1 MATITKQGQK
11 GNLTK
16 LDLDYKGTKDG
27 EDQVKNYLEIVQQK
41 IGFIPNVLAAFAKF
55 PKQFEGFTKLY
66 NALMLGESGLT
77 KLEREMIAVTVSS
90 ENHCFY
96 CLVAHG
102 SAVRELSN
110 DPQLGERIA
119 ANFKSAE
126 LPKKQEELLSE
137 TLKKIDIVICTAL
150 IPGKKA
156 PVIIKEDMINNM
168 QAGSVIYDLAA
179 IQGGNTAFT
188 KADEI
193 IEKNGVKIMGESNIL
208 NRLPVSASNL
218 YAKNMFNFIE
228 NLYDKEKKEININL
242 EDEIISKTLI
252 K

>member
-1 MATITKQGQK
+1 MITITKQGQK

-16 LDLDYKGTKDG
+16 LDLDYEGTKDG

-41 IGFIPNVLAAFAKF
+41 LGFIPNVLAAFAKF

-119 ANFKSAE
+119 ANFRSAE
-126 LPKKQEELLSE
+126 LPKKQEELL
-137 TLKKIDIVICTAL
+137 
-150 IPGKKA
+150 
-156 PVIIKEDMINNM
+156 N
-168 QAGSVIYDLAA
+168 
-179 IQGGNTAFT
+179 FT
-188 KADEI
+188 KKLTKDPSEI
-193 IEKNGVKIMGESNIL
+193 GENDRKKLRDVGYTDRDIWDISAIVGLFNMT
-208 NRLPVSASNL
+208 NRLASATEMEPNNNYHNL
-218 YAKNMFNFIE
+218 AR
-228 NLYDKEKKEININL
+228 
-242 EDEIISKTLI
+242 
-252 K
+252 

>member
-16 LDLDYKGTKDG
+16 LDIEYKGTKDG

-41 IGFIPNVLAAFAKF
+41 LGFIPNVLAAFAKF

-102 SAVRELSN
+102 SAVRELSK

-119 ANFKSAE
+119 ANFRSAE
-126 LPKKQEELLSE
+126 LPKKQEELL
-137 TLKKIDIVICTAL
+137 
-150 IPGKKA
+150 
-156 PVIIKEDMINNM
+156 N
-168 QAGSVIYDLAA
+168 
-179 IQGGNTAFT
+179 FT
-188 KADEI
+188 KKLTKDPSEI
-193 IEKNGVKIMGESNIL
+193 GENDRKKLRDVGYTDRDIWDISAIVGLFNMT
-208 NRLPVSASNL
+208 NRLASATEMEPNNNYHNL
-218 YAKNMFNFIE
+218 AR
-228 NLYDKEKKEININL
+228 
-242 EDEIISKTLI
+242 
-252 K
+252 

>member
-16 LDLDYKGTKDG
+16 LDLDYEGTKDG

-41 IGFIPNVLAAFAKF
+41 LGFIPNVLAAFAKF

-102 SAVRELSN
+102 SAVRELSK

-119 ANFKSAE
+119 ANFRSAE
-126 LPKKQEELLSE
+126 LPKKQEELL
-137 TLKKIDIVICTAL
+137 
-150 IPGKKA
+150 
-156 PVIIKEDMINNM
+156 N
-168 QAGSVIYDLAA
+168 
-179 IQGGNTAFT
+179 FT
-188 KADEI
+188 KKLTKDPL
-193 IEKNGVKIMGESNIL
+193 VKFVFIFGSTTKLIRSPVGFVISIFKSLRKIFPSVGARRHPFFIFLASNISSTFGK
-208 NRLPVSASNL
+208 PCTISTVFNL
-218 YAKNMFNFIE
+218 
-228 NLYDKEKKEININL
+228 L
-242 EDEIISKTLI
+242 
-252 K
+252 

>member
-1 MATITKQGQK
+1 MAMITKQGQK

-41 IGFIPNVLAAFAKF
+41 LGFIPNVLAAFAKF

-126 LPKKQEELLSE
+126 LPKKQEELL
-137 TLKKIDIVICTAL
+137 
-150 IPGKKA
+150 
-156 PVIIKEDMINNM
+156 N
-168 QAGSVIYDLAA
+168 
-179 IQGGNTAFT
+179 FT
-188 KADEI
+188 KKLTKDPSEI
-193 IEKNGVKIMGESNIL
+193 GENDRKKLRDVGYTDRDIWDISAIVGLFNMT
-208 NRLPVSASNL
+208 NRLASATEMEPNNNYHNL
-218 YAKNMFNFIE
+218 AR
-228 NLYDKEKKEININL
+228 
-242 EDEIISKTLI
+242 
-252 K
+252 

>member
-41 IGFIPNVLAAFAKF
+41 LGFIPNVLAAFAKF

-102 SAVRELSN
+102 SAVRELSK

-119 ANFKSAE
+119 ANFRSAE
-126 LPKKQEELLSE
+126 LPKKQDELL
-137 TLKKIDIVICTAL
+137 
-150 IPGKKA
+150 
-156 PVIIKEDMINNM
+156 N
-168 QAGSVIYDLAA
+168 
-179 IQGGNTAFT
+179 FT
-188 KADEI
+188 KKLTKDPSEI
-193 IEKNGVKIMGESNIL
+193 GENDRKKLRDVGYSDRDIWDISAIVGLFNMT
-208 NRLPVSASNL
+208 NRLASATEMEPNNNYHNL
-218 YAKNMFNFIE
+218 AR
-228 NLYDKEKKEININL
+228 
-242 EDEIISKTLI
+242 
-252 K
+252 

>member
-41 IGFIPNVLAAFAKF
+41 LGFIPNVLAAFAKF

-90 ENHCFY
+90 ENHCYY

-119 ANFKSAE
+119 ANFRSAE
-126 LPKKQEELLSE
+126 LPKKQEELL
-137 TLKKIDIVICTAL
+137 
-150 IPGKKA
+150 
-156 PVIIKEDMINNM
+156 N
-168 QAGSVIYDLAA
+168 
-179 IQGGNTAFT
+179 FT
-188 KADEI
+188 KKLTKDPSEI
-193 IEKNGVKIMGESNIL
+193 GENDRKKLRDVGYTDRDIWDISAIVGLFNMT
-208 NRLPVSASNL
+208 NRLASATEMEPNNNYHNL
-218 YAKNMFNFIE
+218 AR
-228 NLYDKEKKEININL
+228 
-242 EDEIISKTLI
+242 
-252 K
+252 

>member
-11 GNLTK
+11 GYLTK
-16 LDLDYKGTKDG
+16 LDLDYEGTKDG

-41 IGFIPNVLAAFAKF
+41 LGFIPNVLAAFAKF

-102 SAVRELSN
+102 SAVRELSK

-119 ANFKSAE
+119 ANFRSAE
-126 LPKKQEELLSE
+126 LPKKQEELL
-137 TLKKIDIVICTAL
+137 
-150 IPGKKA
+150 
-156 PVIIKEDMINNM
+156 N
-168 QAGSVIYDLAA
+168 
-179 IQGGNTAFT
+179 FT
-188 KADEI
+188 KKLTNDPSEI
-193 IEKNGVKIMGESNIL
+193 GENDRKKLRDVGYTDRDIWDISAIVGLFNMT
-208 NRLPVSASNL
+208 NRLASATEMEPNNNYHNL
-218 YAKNMFNFIE
+218 AR
-228 NLYDKEKKEININL
+228 
-242 EDEIISKTLI
+242 
-252 K
+252 

>member
-16 LDLDYKGTKDG
+16 LDLDYEGTKDG

-41 IGFIPNVLAAFAKF
+41 LGFIPNVLAAFAKF

-66 NALMLGESGLT
+66 NSLMLGESGLT

-119 ANFKSAE
+119 ANFRSAE
-126 LPKKQEELLSE
+126 LPEKQLELL
-137 TLKKIDIVICTAL
+137 
-150 IPGKKA
+150 
-156 PVIIKEDMINNM
+156 N
-168 QAGSVIYDLAA
+168 
-179 IQGGNTAFT
+179 FT
-188 KADEI
+188 KKLTRDPSEI
-193 IEKNGVKIMGESNIL
+193 SESDRIKLREVGYTDRDIWDISAIVGLFNMT
-208 NRLPVSASNL
+208 NRLASATEMEPNDN
-218 YAKNMFNFIE
+218 YH
-228 NLYDKEKKEININL
+228 NIAR
-242 EDEIISKTLI
+242 
-252 K
+252 

>member
-1 MATITKQGQK
+1 MANILKQGQK
-11 GNLTK
+11 QNLTK
-16 LDLDYKGTKDG
+16 LNLEYNGKKDG
-27 EDQVKNYLEIVQQK
+27 EDQVANYLNIVNEK

-119 ANFKSAE
+119 ANFRSAE
-126 LPKKQEELLSE
+126 LPEKQLELL
-137 TLKKIDIVICTAL
+137 
-150 IPGKKA
+150 
-156 PVIIKEDMINNM
+156 N
-168 QAGSVIYDLAA
+168 
-179 IQGGNTAFT
+179 FT
-188 KADEI
+188 KKLTRDPSEI
-193 IEKNGVKIMGESNIL
+193 SESDRINLREVGYTDRDIWDISAIVGL
-208 NRLPVSASNL
+208 FNMTNRLASATEMEPNDN
-218 YAKNMFNFIE
+218 YH
-228 NLYDKEKKEININL
+228 NIAR
-242 EDEIISKTLI
+242 
-252 K
+252 

>member
-16 LDLDYKGTKDG
+16 LDLNYEGKKDG

-41 IGFIPNVLAAFAKF
+41 LGFIPNVLAAFAKF

-119 ANFKSAE
+119 ANFRSAE
-126 LPKKQEELLSE
+126 LPKKQEELL
-137 TLKKIDIVICTAL
+137 
-150 IPGKKA
+150 
-156 PVIIKEDMINNM
+156 N
-168 QAGSVIYDLAA
+168 
-179 IQGGNTAFT
+179 FT
-188 KADEI
+188 KKLTKDPSEI
-193 IEKNGVKIMGESNIL
+193 GENDRKKLRDVGYTDRDIWDISAIIGLFNMT
-208 NRLPVSASNL
+208 NRLASATEMEPNNNYHNL
-218 YAKNMFNFIE
+218 AR
-228 NLYDKEKKEININL
+228 
-242 EDEIISKTLI
+242 
-252 K
+252 

>member
-1 MATITKQGQK
+1 MATIIKQGQK

-16 LDLDYKGTKDG
+16 LNLDYEGTKEG
-27 EDQVKNYLEIVQQK
+27 EEQVKNYLEIVQQK
-41 IGFIPNVLAAFAKF
+41 LGFTPNVLAAFAKF

-119 ANFKSAE
+119 ANFRSAE
-126 LPKKQEELLSE
+126 LPKKQEELLNFAKKLTKDPSE
-137 TLKKIDIVICTAL
+137 ICENDRKKLRNVGYKDRDIWDISAIVGL
-150 IPGKKA
+150 F
-156 PVIIKEDMINNM
+156 NM
-168 QAGSVIYDLAA
+168 
-179 IQGGNTAFT
+179 T
-188 KADEI
+188 
-193 IEKNGVKIMGESNIL
+193 
-208 NRLPVSASNL
+208 NRLASATEMEPNNNYHNL
-218 YAKNMFNFIE
+218 AR
-228 NLYDKEKKEININL
+228 
-242 EDEIISKTLI
+242 
-252 K
+252 

>member
-16 LDLDYKGTKDG
+16 LDLDYEGTKDG
-27 EDQVKNYLEIVQQK
+27 EDQVNKYLEIVQQK
-41 IGFIPNVLAAFAKF
+41 LGFIPNVLAAFAKF

-119 ANFKSAE
+119 ANFRSAE
-126 LPKKQEELLSE
+126 LPKKQEELL
-137 TLKKIDIVICTAL
+137 
-150 IPGKKA
+150 
-156 PVIIKEDMINNM
+156 N
-168 QAGSVIYDLAA
+168 
-179 IQGGNTAFT
+179 FT
-188 KADEI
+188 KKLTKDPSEI
-193 IEKNGVKIMGESNIL
+193 GENDRKKLRDVGYTDRDIWDISAIVGLFNMT
-208 NRLPVSASNL
+208 NRLASATEMEPNNNYHNL
-218 YAKNMFNFIE
+218 AR
-228 NLYDKEKKEININL
+228 
-242 EDEIISKTLI
+242 
-252 K
+252 

>member
-16 LDLDYKGTKDG
+16 LNLDYKGTKDG
-27 EDQVKNYLEIVQQK
+27 EDQVKNYLEIVQEK
-41 IGFIPNVLAAFAKF
+41 LGFIPNVLAAFAKF

-126 LPKKQEELLSE
+126 LPKKQEELL
-137 TLKKIDIVICTAL
+137 
-150 IPGKKA
+150 
-156 PVIIKEDMINNM
+156 N
-168 QAGSVIYDLAA
+168 
-179 IQGGNTAFT
+179 FT
-188 KADEI
+188 KKLTKDPSEI
-193 IEKNGVKIMGESNIL
+193 IENDRKKLRDVGYTDRDIWDISAIVGLFNMT
-208 NRLPVSASNL
+208 NRLASATEMEPNNNYHNL
-218 YAKNMFNFIE
+218 AR
-228 NLYDKEKKEININL
+228 
-242 EDEIISKTLI
+242 
-252 K
+252 

>member
-1 MATITKQGQK
+1 MATIIKQGQK

-16 LDLDYKGTKDG
+16 LDLDYEGTKDG
-27 EDQVKNYLEIVQQK
+27 EDQVNNYLEIVQQK
-41 IGFIPNVLAAFAKF
+41 LGFIPNVLAAFAKF

-119 ANFKSAE
+119 ANFRSAE
-126 LPKKQEELLSE
+126 LPKKQEELL
-137 TLKKIDIVICTAL
+137 
-150 IPGKKA
+150 
-156 PVIIKEDMINNM
+156 N
-168 QAGSVIYDLAA
+168 
-179 IQGGNTAFT
+179 FT
-188 KADEI
+188 KKLTKDPSEI
-193 IEKNGVKIMGESNIL
+193 CENDRKKLRDVGYKDRDIWDISAIVGLFNMT
-208 NRLPVSASNL
+208 NRLASATEMEPNNNYHNL
-218 YAKNMFNFIE
+218 AR
-228 NLYDKEKKEININL
+228 
-242 EDEIISKTLI
+242 
-252 K
+252 

>member
-41 IGFIPNVLAAFAKF
+41 LGFIPNVLAAFAKF

-66 NALMLGESGLT
+66 NALMLGDSGLT

-119 ANFKSAE
+119 ANFRSAE
-126 LPKKQEELLSE
+126 LPKKQEELL
-137 TLKKIDIVICTAL
+137 
-150 IPGKKA
+150 
-156 PVIIKEDMINNM
+156 N
-168 QAGSVIYDLAA
+168 
-179 IQGGNTAFT
+179 FT
-188 KADEI
+188 KKLTKDPSEI
-193 IEKNGVKIMGESNIL
+193 GENDRKKLRDVGYTDRDIWDISAIVGLFNMT
-208 NRLPVSASNL
+208 NRLASATEMEPNNNYHNL
-218 YAKNMFNFIE
+218 AR
-228 NLYDKEKKEININL
+228 
-242 EDEIISKTLI
+242 
-252 K
+252 

>member
-16 LDLDYKGTKDG
+16 LDLDYEGTKDG

-41 IGFIPNVLAAFAKF
+41 LGFIPNVLAAFAKF

-102 SAVRELSN
+102 SAVRELSK

-119 ANFKSAE
+119 ANFRSAE
-126 LPKKQEELLSE
+126 LPKKQEELL
-137 TLKKIDIVICTAL
+137 
-150 IPGKKA
+150 
-156 PVIIKEDMINNM
+156 N
-168 QAGSVIYDLAA
+168 
-179 IQGGNTAFT
+179 FT
-188 KADEI
+188 KKLTKDPSEI
-193 IEKNGVKIMGESNIL
+193 GENDRQKLRDVGYTDRDIWDISAIVGLFNMT
-208 NRLPVSASNL
+208 NRLASATEMEPNNNYHNL
-218 YAKNMFNFIE
+218 AR
-228 NLYDKEKKEININL
+228 
-242 EDEIISKTLI
+242 
-252 K
+252 

>member
-16 LDLDYKGTKDG
+16 LDLDYEGTKDG
-27 EDQVKNYLEIVQQK
+27 EDQVKNYLEIVQQTL
-41 IGFIPNVLAAFAKF
+41 GFIPNVLAAFAKF

-119 ANFKSAE
+119 ANFRSAE
-126 LPKKQEELLSE
+126 LPKKQEELL
-137 TLKKIDIVICTAL
+137 
-150 IPGKKA
+150 
-156 PVIIKEDMINNM
+156 N
-168 QAGSVIYDLAA
+168 
-179 IQGGNTAFT
+179 FT
-188 KADEI
+188 KKLTKDPSEI
-193 IEKNGVKIMGESNIL
+193 GENDRKKLRDVGYTDRDIWDISAIVGLFNMT
-208 NRLPVSASNL
+208 NRLASATEMEPNNNYHNL
-218 YAKNMFNFIE
+218 AR
-228 NLYDKEKKEININL
+228 
-242 EDEIISKTLI
+242 
-252 K
+252 

>member
-16 LDLDYKGTKDG
+16 LNLDYEGTKDG

-41 IGFIPNVLAAFAKF
+41 LGFIPNVLAAFAKF

-119 ANFKSAE
+119 ANFRSAE
-126 LPKKQEELLSE
+126 LPKKQEELL
-137 TLKKIDIVICTAL
+137 
-150 IPGKKA
+150 
-156 PVIIKEDMINNM
+156 N
-168 QAGSVIYDLAA
+168 
-179 IQGGNTAFT
+179 FT
-188 KADEI
+188 KKLTKDPSEI
-193 IEKNGVKIMGESNIL
+193 CENDRKTLRDVGYTDRDIWDISAIVGLFNMT
-208 NRLPVSASNL
+208 NRLASATEMEPNNNYHNL
-218 YAKNMFNFIE
+218 AR
-228 NLYDKEKKEININL
+228 
-242 EDEIISKTLI
+242 
-252 K
+252 

>member
-16 LDLDYKGTKDG
+16 LDLDYEGTKDG

-41 IGFIPNVLAAFAKF
+41 LGFIPNVLAAFAKF

-102 SAVRELSN
+102 SAVRQLSN

-119 ANFKSAE
+119 ANFRSAE
-126 LPKKQEELLSE
+126 LPKKQEELL
-137 TLKKIDIVICTAL
+137 
-150 IPGKKA
+150 
-156 PVIIKEDMINNM
+156 N
-168 QAGSVIYDLAA
+168 
-179 IQGGNTAFT
+179 FT
-188 KADEI
+188 KKLTKDPSEIDENDRKKLRDVGYTDRDI
-193 IEKNGVKIMGESNIL
+193 WDISAIVGLFNMT
-208 NRLPVSASNL
+208 NRLASATEMEPNNNYHNL
-218 YAKNMFNFIE
+218 AR
-228 NLYDKEKKEININL
+228 
-242 EDEIISKTLI
+242 
-252 K
+252 

>member
-16 LDLDYKGTKDG
+16 LDLDYQGTKDG
-27 EDQVKNYLEIVQQK
+27 EDKVKNYLEIVQQK

-66 NALMLGESGLT
+66 NALMLGDSGLT

-119 ANFKSAE
+119 ANFKAAE
-126 LPKKQEELLSE
+126 LPKKQEELL
-137 TLKKIDIVICTAL
+137 
-150 IPGKKA
+150 
-156 PVIIKEDMINNM
+156 N
-168 QAGSVIYDLAA
+168 
-179 IQGGNTAFT
+179 FT
-188 KADEI
+188 KKLTKDPSEI
-193 IEKNGVKIMGESNIL
+193 GENDRKKLRNVGYSDRDICDISAIVGLFNMT
-208 NRLPVSASNL
+208 NRLASATEMEPNNNYHNL
-218 YAKNMFNFIE
+218 AR
-228 NLYDKEKKEININL
+228 
-242 EDEIISKTLI
+242 
-252 K
+252 

>member
-16 LDLDYKGTKDG
+16 LDLDYEGTKDG

-41 IGFIPNVLAAFAKF
+41 LGFIPNVLAAFAKF

-119 ANFKSAE
+119 ANFRSAE
-126 LPKKQEELLSE
+126 LPKKQEALL
-137 TLKKIDIVICTAL
+137 
-150 IPGKKA
+150 
-156 PVIIKEDMINNM
+156 N
-168 QAGSVIYDLAA
+168 
-179 IQGGNTAFT
+179 FT
-188 KADEI
+188 KKLTKDPSEI
-193 IEKNGVKIMGESNIL
+193 GENDRKKLRDVGYTDRDIWDISAIVGLFNMT
-208 NRLPVSASNL
+208 NRLASATEMEPNNNYHNL
-218 YAKNMFNFIE
+218 AR
-228 NLYDKEKKEININL
+228 
-242 EDEIISKTLI
+242 
-252 K
+252 

>member
-1 MATITKQGQK
+1 MATISKQGQK

-16 LDLDYKGTKDG
+16 LDLDYEGTKDG

-41 IGFIPNVLAAFAKF
+41 LGFIPNVLAAFAKF

-102 SAVRELSN
+102 SAVRDLSN

-119 ANFKSAE
+119 ANFRSAE
-126 LPKKQEELLSE
+126 LPKKQEELL
-137 TLKKIDIVICTAL
+137 
-150 IPGKKA
+150 
-156 PVIIKEDMINNM
+156 N
-168 QAGSVIYDLAA
+168 
-179 IQGGNTAFT
+179 FT
-188 KADEI
+188 KKLTKDPSAISENDRKKLRDVGYTDRDI
-193 IEKNGVKIMGESNIL
+193 WDISAIVGLFNMT
-208 NRLPVSASNL
+208 NRLALATEMEPNNNYHNL
-218 YAKNMFNFIE
+218 AR
-228 NLYDKEKKEININL
+228 
-242 EDEIISKTLI
+242 
-252 K
+252 

>member
-1 MATITKQGQK
+1 MATITKQGQN

-16 LDLDYKGTKDG
+16 LDLNYEGTKDG

-119 ANFKSAE
+119 ANFRSAE
-126 LPKKQEELLSE
+126 LPKKQEELL
-137 TLKKIDIVICTAL
+137 
-150 IPGKKA
+150 
-156 PVIIKEDMINNM
+156 N
-168 QAGSVIYDLAA
+168 
-179 IQGGNTAFT
+179 FT
-188 KADEI
+188 KKLTKDPSEI
-193 IEKNGVKIMGESNIL
+193 GENDRKKLRDVGYTDRDIWDISAIVGLFNMT
-208 NRLPVSASNL
+208 NRLASATEMEPNNNYHNL
-218 YAKNMFNFIE
+218 AR
-228 NLYDKEKKEININL
+228 
-242 EDEIISKTLI
+242 
-252 K
+252 

>member
-1 MATITKQGQK
+1 MTTITKQGQK

-16 LDLDYKGTKDG
+16 LDLNYEGTKDG

-41 IGFIPNVLAAFAKF
+41 LGFIPNVLAAFAKF

-126 LPKKQEELLSE
+126 LPKKQEELL
-137 TLKKIDIVICTAL
+137 
-150 IPGKKA
+150 
-156 PVIIKEDMINNM
+156 N
-168 QAGSVIYDLAA
+168 
-179 IQGGNTAFT
+179 FT
-188 KADEI
+188 KKLTNDPSEI
-193 IEKNGVKIMGESNIL
+193 GENDRKKLRDVGYTDRDIWDISAIVGLFNMT
-208 NRLPVSASNL
+208 NRLASATEMEPNNNYHNL
-218 YAKNMFNFIE
+218 AR
-228 NLYDKEKKEININL
+228 
-242 EDEIISKTLI
+242 
-252 K
+252 